1 MNKYVKAGEWF
12 IRQRITW
19 SILLIE
25 YTTLFG
31 ACNIDLLNKV
41 ENEYE
46 GSLFMVLVLFTFYFH
61 THIGI
66 DWLEDICNGDMNRT
80 TKYFFGKDVFLF
92 NIATYMGQIVNI
104 SILFLYQFYFFTLT
118 VTEVTNK
125 NAILR
130 YIPMIEELPENWYA
144 KSWLKWHVVDLN

>member
-1 MNKYVKAGEWF
+1 MNKYVKVDEWF

-31 ACNIDLLNKV
+31 ACNIDLLNKM

-46 GSLFMVLVLFTFYFH
+46 GNFIMIFILFTFYFH

-66 DWLEDICNGDMNRT
+66 DWLEDICNGDMNKT
-80 TKYFFGKDVFLF
+80 TKYFLGKEAFLF
-92 NIATYMGQIVNI
+92 NIATYMGHLVNI
-104 SILFLYQFYFFTLT
+104 PTLFLY
-118 VTEVTNK
+118 
-125 NAILR
+125 
-130 YIPMIEELPENWYA
+130 
-144 KSWLKWHVVDLN
+144 